1 MNRGCFDLLHRK
13 KVGDVV
19 DGGASA
25 VQKPFRPVQFQTFKL
40 PVADKMVS
48 APLCFEQSVNEA
60 EIASIVRRIPNVQ
73 VAFSPA

>member
-1 MNRGCFDLLHRK
+1 MNRGCLDFLHRK

-25 VQKPFRPVQFQTFKL
+25 GQKSFRPVQLQPFKL
-40 PVADKMVS
+40 PVAYEMVS

-60 EIASIVRRIPNVQ
+60 EIASIVRRIPNMQ
-73 VAFSPA
+73 VAFNPA